1 MLRKVLPIVVF
12 LFVFL
17 VSAIPTLAQETPPE
31 HPDGPAVT
39 VPPEI
44 QATTAAE
51 SQARYE
57 EFLSRSILNFRVAYL
72 ISQDEENTES
82 LLSGNNI
89 YNVTGAVLVGSWE
102 EFLQLNEE
110 QPFHIVLLHASML
123 DEIDMEWTRNAYRNR
138 VILVGM
144 NIDLPEMVEITGDV
158 CMGKRHETNFV
169 DQEFYVYLTYVAS
182 AEIPE
187 ELELLHRATLETCT
201 RISKLRGT
209 GGVTHGA
216 GASFVEQPSDI
227 EGLVNGLVVETMNY
241 GISKQINNEIIPL
254 PEN

>member
-1 MLRKVLPIVVF
+1 MLRKVLPIVVC

-17 VSAIPTLAQETPPE
+17 ISASPSMAQETPPE

-44 QATTAAE
+44 QATSAAE

-72 ISQDEENTES
+72 ISEDEENPES
-82 LLSGNNI
+82 LLSSNSI
-89 YNVTGAVLVGSWE
+89 YNATGAVIVNSWE

-110 QPFHIVLLHASML
+110 QPFQIILLHTSMF
-123 DEIDMEWTRNAYRNR
+123 DAIDLEWTKNAYRNN
-138 VILVGM
+138 VLLVGM
-144 NIDLPEMVEITGDV
+144 NIDLPQMVEITGEV

-201 RISKLRGT
+201 KVNKLRGT
-209 GGVTHGA
+209 GGVQHGA

-227 EGLVNGLVVETMNY
+227 EGLVNSLVVETMNY
-241 GISKQINNEIIPL
+241 EMTPQEISL
-254 PEN
+254 PSN